1 MLIGLPRKTKVEE
14 DETVKVT
21 REEEGLST
29 TSYSIGKEMQTLD
42 VEER

>member
-14 DETVKVT
+14 DGTVKVVH
-21 REEEGLST
+21 EEEGLFA
-29 TSYSIGKEMQTLD
+29 TSYSIEKEMQTLD